1 MVVSTLSPLVKQR
14 DYLLETTFNNKHTVV
29 SNVFFKDWLE
39 ELYQYLENL
48 VETSTLGTSM
58 TRNKPYTV
66 HYMQAYAVLN
76 FEMIIKAIIEEMS
89 VFKHL
94 IPW

>member
-1 MVVSTLSPLVKQR
+1 
-14 DYLLETTFNNKHTVV
+14 
-29 SNVFFKDWLE
+29 
-39 ELYQYLENL
+39 
-48 VETSTLGTSM
+48 M

-89 VFKHL
+89 VFKPL
-94 IPW
+94 IL